1 MKLPQLSLTT
11 KIANYFLL
19 LALMTVGIV
28 GGVAYFRARKALQQA
43 AFDRLNVTATL
54 KESEIS
60 RWFED
65 QQRDFLLTTQM
76 PDVRTNLTILLQS
89 EVASEKKQAYKILS
103 RYLAKV
109 RQIKPSLSEIFILD
123 RSNKI
128 ILSTNS
134 QREGDYEILANITY
148 IEQVAIGESFAP
160 IFYPSPVTGKVA
172 ITLAKPLGDWGMI
185 LVHLDLERIDRIVRD
200 NTGLGDSGESYL
212 IGSLISKNTFLAG
225 KTQSDRTID
234 RGIES
239 AGIDAAMSGASG
251 YGLYSN
257 YDDTPVLG
265 VYRWLNQQD
274 IALLVEIAQEEAFQ
288 PAHKLASTIILVGLV
303 SVFGLLIGVNWLSRQ
318 LYLSRKK
325 LEESSEQL
333 ELKAREAE
341 TANQAKSNF
350 LANMSHELRTPLNA
364 ILGFSQLMVRDSSI
378 TTKQQEFLD
387 IINRSGE
394 HLLNLINDVLE
405 MSKIEAGKIVL
416 NCETFDLHQLLQTI
430 QEMFQAKAQAKK
442 LWFKFILIDNLP
454 QYIVSDPR
462 KLRQLLINLLSN
474 AVKFTEFGGVTL
486 KAFICPQPD
495 RSANLTQLCFEVS
508 DTGKGVAPEELNRLF
523 DPFVQTASGI
533 QSEGGTGLGLA
544 ISRQFIELM
553 GGTIQVTSV
562 MGEGA
567 TFTFNIQVELAAS
580 SQVKVLSRTQKV
592 KQVAPGQKNY
602 RIAVV
607 DDRPTNCLVLVRLLQ
622 SIGITPRTASNGL
635 EAIALWQE
643 WQPDLIWMDMR
654 MPVMNGYEA
663 TRQIKSQAQ
672 NRPQNQQTMII
683 ALTASAFEEERKEIL
698 AAGCDDLVCKPF
710 PQQLIFDKLAEHL
723 GIKYLYE
730 AETLTEG
737 DSSAE
742 TTIDALSI
750 EELHLL
756 SPELIAQLNQ
766 AAIAIDAEKIE
777 RLITEIPDS
786 QQHITQAIRE
796 MIRNYDFDTI
806 VELTNVDSG

>member
-76 PDVRTNLTILLQS
+76 PDVQTNLAILLQS
-89 EVASEKKQAYKILS
+89 EAKSEKKQAYRILS
-103 RYLAKV
+103 QYLAKV
-109 RQIKPSLSEIFILD
+109 RQIKPSLREIFILD

-172 ITLAKPLGDWGMI
+172 ITLAKPLGDLGMI

-225 KTQSDRTID
+225 KAQRDRAID

-239 AGIDAAMSGASG
+239 AGINAAMSGVSG
-251 YGLYSN
+251 YGLYRN
-257 YDDTPVLG
+257 YDNTPVLG

-288 PAHKLASTIILVGLV
+288 PAHKLAGTIILVGLI

-325 LEESSEQL
+325 LEESSYQL
-333 ELKAREAE
+333 ELKAQEAE

-364 ILGFSQLMVRDSSI
+364 ILGFSELMVRDSSV

-416 NCETFDLHQLLQTI
+416 NCETFALHQLLQTI
-430 QEMFQAKAQAKK
+430 KEMFQAKAQAKQ
-442 LWFKFILIDNLP
+442 LWFKFILTDNLP

-495 RSANLTQLCFEVS
+495 PASHLTQLCFEVS
-508 DTGKGVAPEELNRLF
+508 DTGKGIAPEELNRLF

-562 MGEGA
+562 LEEGT

-580 SQVKVLSRTQKV
+580 SQVEVLSRTQKV
-592 KQVAPGQKNY
+592 KQIAPGQKNY

-622 SIGITPRTASNGL
+622 SIGITPRTANNGL

-663 TRQIKSQAQ
+663 TRQIKSQSQ
-672 NRPQNQQTMII
+672 NRQTIII

-710 PQQLIFDKLAEHL
+710 SQELIFDKLTEHL

-730 AETLTEG
+730 AETLT
-737 DSSAE
+737 DRNSSAE
-742 TTIDALSI
+742 KTIPALSI
-750 EELHLL
+750 KDLHLL
-756 SPELIAQLNQ
+756 SPELIAKINQ

-777 RLITEIPDS
+777 QLITAIPDS

-806 VELTNVDSG
+806 IDLTGSKK